1 MIAWLRLD
9 GVKLPKVMMLRINPR
24 KKPARMYGDMID
36 YVDEQPQV
44 AFEDLDD
51 GEKDVCILG
60 ADLFCCAAFLVLSLF
75 V

>member
-1 MIAWLRLD
+1 
-9 GVKLPKVMMLRINPR
+9 
-24 KKPARMYGDMID
+24 MID